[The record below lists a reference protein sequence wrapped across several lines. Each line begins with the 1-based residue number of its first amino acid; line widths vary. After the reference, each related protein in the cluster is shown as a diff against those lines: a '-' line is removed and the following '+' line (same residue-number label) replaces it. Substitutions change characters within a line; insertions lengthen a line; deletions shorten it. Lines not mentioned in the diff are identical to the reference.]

1 MKSVLI
7 ALTVASLGATA
18 AFAEPRTR
26 TTSFEGPNATGTRV
40 TVRDPAAG
48 TLSRDTSVTRTSD
61 GATATRTYDRGRTES
76 GVSASGSA
84 TGFGGKTRS
93 FDYDRTRTD
102 TGYTAT
108 GTATGRNGRTYDYSA
123 DRTRDGA
130 GGFTANRAVTSG
142 GTSLYNRNVVQT
154 RSDGQVNRS
163 VTSSRKAGYT
173 PRRGPGRRR

>member
-1 MKSVLI
+1 MKTALI
-7 ALTVASLGATA
+7 ALTIASLGATA

-26 TTSFEGPNATGTRV
+26 TTAFDGPNATGSRV

-61 GATATRTYDRGRTES
+61 GATATRTYDRARTDT

-130 GGFTANRAVTSG
+130 GGYTGNRSVTSG
-142 GTSLYNRNVVQT
+142 GESLYNRNVVQT
-154 RSDGQVNRS
+154 RSNGQVNRAIT
-163 VTSSRKAGYT
+163 TSRAAGFK
-173 PRRGPGRRR
+173 PRSAAGRRR